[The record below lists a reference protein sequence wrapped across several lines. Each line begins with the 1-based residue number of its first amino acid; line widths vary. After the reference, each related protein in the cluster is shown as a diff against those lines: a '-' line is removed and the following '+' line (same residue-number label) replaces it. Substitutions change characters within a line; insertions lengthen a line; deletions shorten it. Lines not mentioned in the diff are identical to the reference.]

1 MDDMLQ
7 EAVRRAGGLRVLAR
21 ALGVSHQAILQ
32 WNRAPPRRVLDI
44 ERLTGV
50 PRHDLRPDLYS
61 AGEAHAPPP
70 VPPVEARAQTFEE
83 GRQAGL
89 RENLDQ
95 RAVDAVALS
104 KTSQARLDAH
114 EKRLTA
120 KIAAT
125 VDALTRAGIVRHID
139 EHLMPQYKD
148 LLAEAELLMKIG
160 KPFTNK
166 EYLSIL
172 RALHPDS
179 SSVEYRHD
187 AFLLV
192 KARQVVLRPDERDR
206 PLTSSLPKTLAELL
220 ARKKTKR

>member
-1 MDDMLQ
+1 MVEAALDDMLQ

-70 VPPVEARAQTFEE
+70 VPPVEARAPE
-83 GRQAGL
+83 G
-89 RENLDQ
+89 DQ
-95 RAVDAVALS
+95 RHRDRMERVFRDQVQQEV
-104 KTSQARLDAH
+104 T
-114 EKRLTA
+114 
-120 KIAAT
+120 
-125 VDALTRAGIVRHID
+125 RHIK
-139 EHLMPQYKD
+139 EYLMPHYKD
-148 LLAEAELLMKIG
+148 LLAEAELVMKIG